1 MSDTYN
7 IDITKDELNLIVDA
21 LVEYDE
27 NQPCNVYCIDIPT
40 LVSKLNN
47 VNKSAPKY
55 TFPLP
60 PSTTC
65 PMATSYTSSIPS
77 TTATFTLKE
86 GYYYNGRFYEDEN
99 HIIPIYAKTDEIY
112 VDLHSDSNMNYKCYR
127 YDGSKFIRIASSK
140 EAK

>member
-7 IDITKDELNLIVDA
+7 IDLTKDELNLIVDA
-21 LVEYDE
+21 LEEYDE

-40 LVSKLNN
+40 LVSKINK

-55 TFPLP
+55 TISLP
-60 PSTTC
+60 SIPSTTY
-65 PMATSYTSSIPS
+65 PMAISYTSSIPF
-77 TTATFTLKE
+77 TAFTLKE

-127 YDGSKFIRIASSK
+127 YDGSKVIRIASFK
-140 EAK
+140 